1 MDPVYFASLDSTWH
15 GLHSVCSAES
25 QVHSFY
31 SRGSA
36 VIIILRVVS
45 VQAWKPPRTHHDS
58 MSGRCVLKMD
68 HYCIWVL
75 NCVGL
80 LNYKAFLLFLVY
92 TFLATFLATAALV
105 NGFVIYFKE
114 LQEEDPQPSAK

>member
-1 MDPVYFASLDSTWH
+1 
-15 GLHSVCSAES
+15 
-25 QVHSFY
+25 
-31 SRGSA
+31 
-36 VIIILRVVS
+36 
-45 VQAWKPPRTHHDS
+45 
-58 MSGRCVLKMD
+58 MSGTCVLKMD

-92 TFLATFLATAALV
+92 TFLATLLATVALV
-105 NGFVIYFKE
+105 NGFVHYFKE

>member
-1 MDPVYFASLDSTWH
+1 MLTRISTPCFV
-15 GLHSVCSAES
+15 L
-25 QVHSFY
+25 
-31 SRGSA
+31 RGSA
-36 VIIILRVVS
+36 IINELLKVVS

-58 MSGRCVLKMD
+58 MSGTCVLKMD

-114 LQEEDPQPSAK
+114 LQEEDPHPSAK

>member
-1 MDPVYFASLDSTWH
+1 MLVTADTTHTAACTMVRSPCQPTQCMSNM
-15 GLHSVCSAES
+15 
-25 QVHSFY
+25 
-31 SRGSA
+31 
-36 VIIILRVVS
+36 IIICTNLTVTCL
-45 VQAWKPPRTHHDS
+45 QAWKPPRTHHDS
-58 MSGRCVLKMD
+58 MSGTCVLKMD